1 MLKKYTKFLKEASI
15 EDNPAV
21 PGGYK
26 SGIEREEQ
34 QRMGVRQGDRSQ
46 EMQVG
51 MQLMRDLR
59 ESQQLTSGKEEE
71 LSKLATDLITSIYQD
86 LLKRYEIEL
95 DLKLVKPREVKNF
108 MDEAEES
115 EPDMESFREITDED
129 VKDEIQKRKI
139 ANLLIQG
146 KAKGIKDLLESSIVQ
161 DGVSEIFGDQSE
173 QILTIWKRMTD
184 SADKLDWLA
193 DPQQRASMM
202 EVNPEGFAGASYVAW
217 KPKEEEES
225 EEEYKEYTGDESE
238 EEYKEYT
245 GDESE
250 EDMFDMEMD
259 ELKTTPVIKAV
270 GVDFPML
277 LHETVKGIYELLSA
291 PGLPEE
297 ESIAQT
303 VLMNTGLSDEPE
315 DWKYGPR
322 IAKDLTAFLNENDRI
337 DEIPNLR
344 EEFFRT
350 LLDRET
356 METKSFLELVKGILM
371 NTPEAR
377 AKVDSMIDDLI
388 NDLDYD
394 NQMKKYEEE
403 MMDYERKMKEW
414 EASQK
419 SGSSTEKPS
428 EIEQLQS
435 KQKDFSEMSQ
445 SEIQSMIDDAI
456 DEGDFEKVRM
466 LSQYLK

>member
-1 MLKKYTKFLKEASI
+1 MLKKYTTFLKEASI

-34 QRMGVRQGDRSQ
+34 QRMGVRQGDRGQ

-51 MQLMRDLR
+51 GQLMQDLR
-59 ESQQLTSGKEEE
+59 RSQQLTSGKEEE
-71 LSKLATDLITSIYQD
+71 LSKLATDLISSIYSD

-95 DLKLVKPREVKNF
+95 DINLVKPNEVKNF
-108 MDEAEES
+108 MDQAESEES

-129 VKDEIQKRKI
+129 VKNEIHKRKI

-146 KAKGIKDLLESSIVQ
+146 KSKGIKELLDSSIVQ
-161 DGVSEIFGDQSE
+161 DGVREIFGGRGE
-173 QILTIWKRMTD
+173 EIITIWKRMTD
-184 SADKLDWLA
+184 NADKLDWLA
-193 DPQQRASMM
+193 NPQQRAAMM
-202 EVNPEGFAGASYVAW
+202 ESNPEGFAGASYVAW

-238 EEYKEYT
+238 E
-245 GDESE
+245 
-250 EDMFDMEMD
+250 DMFDMEM
-259 ELKTTPVIKAV
+259 EEMKTTPVIKAV

-291 PGLPEE
+291 PGLPDE
-297 ESIAQT
+297 ESLAQT
-303 VLMNTGLSDEPE
+303 VLKNTGLKDEPE

-322 IAKDLTAFLNENDRI
+322 IAKDLTAFLNENERI

-356 METKSFLELVKGILM
+356 METKDFLELVKGILTK
-371 NTPEAR
+371 TPEAR

-403 MMDYERKMKEW
+403 MKDYERKMKEW

-419 SGSSTEKPS
+419 SGGSTEIPS
-428 EIEQLQS
+428 EIEQLQN
-435 KQKDFSEMSQ
+435 KEKDFSDMSQ
-445 SEIQSMIDDAI
+445 GEIQSMIDDAI

>member
-21 PGGYK
+21 PGGYR
-26 SGIEREEQ
+26 SGIERGEQ
-34 QRMGVRQGDRSQ
+34 QRMGVRQGDRGQ

-51 MQLMRDLR
+51 MQLMRDLG
-59 ESQQLTSGKEEE
+59 ESQRLTQGKEEE

-86 LLKRYEIEL
+86 LLKRYDIEL
-95 DLKLVKPREVKNF
+95 DIKLVKPREVKSF

-129 VKDEIQKRKI
+129 VKDEIHKRKI

-146 KAKGIKDLLESSIVQ
+146 KAKGIKELLDSSIVQ
-161 DGVSEIFGDQSE
+161 DGVREIFADRGE
-173 QILTIWKRMTD
+173 EIITIWKRMSD
-184 SADKLDWLA
+184 NADKLDWLA
-193 DPQQRASMM
+193 DPQQRAAMM
-202 EVNPEGFAGASYVAW
+202 EIDPNGFAGASYVAW

-225 EEEYKEYTGDESE
+225 EEEYKEWTGDESE
-238 EEYKEYT
+238 
-245 GDESE
+245 D
-250 EDMFDMEMD
+250 DMFDMEMD

-297 ESIAQT
+297 ESVAQT

-322 IAKDLTAFLNENDRI
+322 IAKDLTAFLNENERI

-356 METKSFLELVKGILM
+356 METKSFLELVKGILTK
-371 NTPEAR
+371 TPEAR
-377 AKVDSMIDDLI
+377 AKVDSIIDDLI

-403 MMDYERKMKEW
+403 MKDYERKMKEW

-419 SGSSTEKPS
+419 SGGSTEKPS
-428 EIEQLQS
+428 EIEQLQN
-435 KQKDFSEMSQ
+435 KEKDFSDMSQ

-466 LSQYLK
+466 LSKYLK